1 MNMKPHIYIVAA
13 ALVLACVAVFV
24 APPQKVEP
32 VAPAPVAAAPE
43 AAPSPDVAVI
53 TPAALRDMIEQKA
66 AFTLLDVRQPEE
78 FAEGHID
85 GATLIPLAD
94 LPNRLAE
101 VPQDKK
107 VVVYCKSGA
116 RSAEAAKI
124 LKDKGYADVVSLDGG
139 ITAWLA
145 LAAAPAPTTEAQ
157 PAATPDA
164 ATPAAAPV
172 EMTKEAV
179 PVDPTKTAI
188 PTAEVPPPAA
198 PVAAPA
204 PVPAPAPA
212 NEVKK

>member
-13 ALVLACVAVFV
+13 ALVLACVAVYV

-32 VAPAPVAAAPE
+32 AAPAPVAAAPE
-43 AAPSPDVAVI
+43 TTPANDVAVI
-53 TPAALRDMIEQKA
+53 TPAALRELIEQKT
-66 AFTLLDVRQPEE
+66 AFTLLDVRQPDE

-85 GATLIPLAD
+85 GATLIPLVD

-124 LKDKGYADVVSLDGG
+124 LKDKGYTDVVSLDGG

-145 LAAAPAPTTEAQ
+145 LAAAPAEAQ
-157 PAATPDA
+157 PATTTETTA
-164 ATPAAAPV
+164 PAEAS
-172 EMTKEAV
+172 KEAV
-179 PVDPTKTAI
+179 PVDPTKIAVPAT
-188 PTAEVPPPAA
+188 EVPPPAA
-198 PVAAPA
+198 PVAVPAPAAAPVAAPA
-204 PVPAPAPA
+204 PVAVP
-212 NEVKK
+212 EVKK